1 MSFTGVTASPVKSS
15 VQVGETSVHSNTI
28 AIPVYVQEASPV
40 SEAIDHSGPAFPPG
54 LPTDRLWPSR
64 DDAYWRH
71 LREMWDA
78 NSNGADSR
86 RPSATSPGSPAL
98 SDDANVVDLEDVD
111 LRSATA
117 QQAFRLNNLP
127 TLIKAQTDAANKPL
141 TLDLHSAHALPL
153 PRSFAGRRT
162 FNGVIVTTQ
171 STTRA
176 GFHDPAPPYTP
187 RAAHYERSFGVDGY
201 AVEQKEVSQ
210 INKWTYWIP
219 SCKWLFWIG
228 FVFPLLWALG
238 GTTLLLGMH
247 QSPAS
252 AMENGTSKL
261 SQFINQA
268 QIDEKHRVQ
277 NEKIWAKRCAWAF
290 GFAFFLIPT
299 IVALVIMAPYINA
312 PAAVPTFTA
321 GA

>member
-1 MSFTGVTASPVKSS
+1 
-15 VQVGETSVHSNTI
+15 
-28 AIPVYVQEASPV
+28 
-40 SEAIDHSGPAFPPG
+40 
-54 LPTDRLWPSR
+54 
-64 DDAYWRH
+64 
-71 LREMWDA
+71 MWDA
-78 NSNGADSR
+78 NSTGADSR
-86 RPSATSPGSPAL
+86 RPSATSLASPAF
-98 SDDANVVDLEDVD
+98 SDDASVVDLEDVD

-117 QQAFRLNNLP
+117 QRAFRLNNLP
-127 TLIKAQTDAANKPL
+127 TLIKAQTDAANKPP
-141 TLDLHSAHALPL
+141 TLDVPSAHALPL

-162 FNGVIVTTQ
+162 FNGVIITTQ

-187 RAAHYERSFGVDGY
+187 RAAAHERSVGGDGY

-228 FVFPLLWALG
+228 FGTLSCAPCYSDSLTIPSVFPLLWALG
-238 GTTLLLGMH
+238 GITLLLKMH

-252 AMENGTSKL
+252 AMEGGTSKL

-268 QIDEKHRVQ
+268 QVDEKYRVQ
-277 NEKIWAKRCAWAF
+277 NEKVWAKRCAWAF
-290 GFAFFLIPT
+290 TFAFFFIPT
-299 IVALVIMAPYINA
+299 VVALVIMAPYINA
-312 PAAVPTFTA
+312 PATVQTAV

>member
-1 MSFTGVTASPVKSS
+1 MSSTRVTPSPVKSS
-15 VQVGETSVHSNTI
+15 VQVGETSPTFSNI
-28 AIPVYVQEASPV
+28 VAIPVRVQEASPV
-40 SEAIDHSGPAFPPG
+40 SEATDLSRPAFPPG
-54 LPTDRLWPSR
+54 LPKERLWPAR

-78 NSNGADSR
+78 NSSGADSR
-86 RPSATSPGSPAL
+86 RPSATSPASPAF
-98 SDDANVVDLEDVD
+98 SDDASTVELEDVD

-117 QQAFRLNNLP
+117 QRSFRLNNMP
-127 TLIKAQTDAANKPL
+127 TLIKDQTDAANKP
-141 TLDLHSAHALPL
+141 TLDVPSAHALPL

-171 STTRA
+171 STTR
-176 GFHDPAPPYTP
+176 HDPAPPYTP
-187 RAAHYERSFGVDGY
+187 RAAAHERSFGVDGY

-228 FVFPLLWALG
+228 FLFPLLWALG
-238 GTTLLLGMH
+238 GITLFLKRH

-252 AMENGTSKL
+252 KMESGTSKL

-268 QIDEKHRVQ
+268 QIDENHRAQ
-277 NEKIWAKRCAWAF
+277 HEKTWARRCAWAF
-290 GFAFFLIPT
+290 AFAFFLIPT
-299 IVALVIMAPYINA
+299 VVALVIMAPYINA
-312 PAAVPTFTA
+312 PTTIVV

>member
-1 MSFTGVTASPVKSS
+1 MSSSGVTASPVKSS
-15 VQVGETSVHSNTI
+15 VQVGETSVSSNI
-28 AIPVYVQEASPV
+28 FAIPVCVQEASPV
-40 SEAIDHSGPAFPPG
+40 SEATDHSGPAFPPG
-54 LPTDRLWPSR
+54 LPKDRLWPAR

-78 NSNGADSR
+78 NSTGADSR
-86 RPSATSPGSPAL
+86 RPSATSPASPAF
-98 SDDANVVDLEDVD
+98 SDDASVVDLEDVD

-127 TLIKAQTDAANKPL
+127 TLIKAQTDAANKPPA
-141 TLDLHSAHALPL
+141 LDVPSAHALPL

-162 FNGVIVTTQ
+162 FNGVIITTQ

-187 RAAHYERSFGVDGY
+187 RAAAHERSFGGDGY

-238 GTTLLLGMH
+238 GITLLLKMH

-252 AMENGTSKL
+252 AMEGGTSKL

-277 NEKIWAKRCAWAF
+277 REKIWAKRCAWAF
-290 GFAFFLIPT
+290 TFAFFFIPT
-299 IVALVIMAPYINA
+299 VVTLVIMAPYIDA
-312 PAAVPTFTA
+312 PATVQTAA